1 MVCPITNANMHIY
14 IIIPLILNTNVYI
27 SKPYH
32 IIHVHVC
39 PTKPKRRT
47 LTYHAA
53 ALQVHLDLALE
64 RPPRGAHWELLPGV
78 YPALS
83 VLRVGVQ
90 FTCKTIGHNGQ
101 TPIPRSDPCSAAAG
115 TPVTG
120 RTLSRCGPCSPFRW
134 ERRYDVTT
142 PKIVLRCLLTLRF
155 PDPRG
160 AAGFPDYDKQIKRAA
175 I

>member
-1 MVCPITNANMHIY
+1 VEMVCPITNANMHIY

-115 TPVTG
+115 TPISHGTNPVPLRAMFPFPMGTKV
-120 RTLSRCGPCSPFRW
+120 RCHNPQNRPSMSL
-134 ERRYDVTT
+134 D
-142 PKIVLRCLLTLRF
+142 
-155 PDPRG
+155 
-160 AAGFPDYDKQIKRAA
+160 AA
-175 I
+175 IPRPTGSRRFS